1 MTRIAEISRKLST
14 EWFVRTSYE
23 TLAGNLALEDV
34 DEAYEAQLAVQDRLS
49 ARRGKV
55 AGRKIALSAKAMQ
68 EMCGIDHPIAG
79 AFFTGD
85 MYQSP
90 AKVSLSDFLHLGL
103 EFELALELNENVCPR
118 IEPHTAES
126 VRGLI
131 AGARPAFELIEDKNA
146 DYTKLD
152 VLTLIA
158 DNAWCGGV
166 VLGPKVDGWEKMDLG
181 DIPSCV
187 CQEGVEPEKTNT
199 GAANPLGSLAWVL
212 NHFSARDMTLSKGEH
227 IITGSAVRTRFPVTG
242 DKITYQIAGAS
253 VEVEIT
259 YTKRI

>member
-14 EWFVRTSYE
+14 DWFVRASYE

-34 DEAYEAQLAVQDRLS
+34 DEAYEAQLAVQSRFS

-68 EMCGIDHPIAG
+68 EMCGIGHPIAG

-85 MYQSP
+85 MHRSP

-103 EFELALELNENVCPR
+103 EFELALELKENVRPQ

-126 VRGLI
+126 VRDLI

-166 VLGPKVDGWEKMDLG
+166 VLGPKIEGWEKMNLG
-181 DIPSCV
+181 DVPSSV
-187 CQEGVEPEKTNT
+187 CQEGAELEETNT
-199 GAANPLGSLAWVL
+199 GAADPLGSLAWVL
-212 NHFSARDMTLSKGEH
+212 NHFSTRGMALSKGEQ
-227 IITGSAVRTRFPVTG
+227 IITGSAVRTRFPIAG
-242 DKITYQIAGAS
+242 AKITYQIAGAS
-253 VEVEIT
+253 VEVEVI
-259 YTKRI
+259 